1 MKTGT
6 IDLTEGLNIPAVGY
20 FTMMGETASFQLTSD
35 DVTGGT
41 FYLDF
46 SLDGSNW
53 AVAQDSGSDVS
64 DTLATGAAKI
74 VSFEADP
81 GIYWRVRFA
90 DTAAGNVDFVINM

>member
-1 MKTGT
+1 MKTGS
-6 IDLTEGLNIPAVGY
+6 IDLASGFNIPDIGY
-20 FTMMGETASFQLTSD
+20 FTMMGETASFQLKSD

-46 SLDGSNW
+46 SLDGANW

-74 VSFEADP
+74 ISFEADP

-90 DTAAGNVDFVINM
+90 ETAAGTVDFVINM